1 MSSNSSKTAQMFMMM
16 GLGAMALIQGV
27 QLYRMQKQII
37 KQDQT
42 LESSRS
48 SRQVTEADVDSE
60 SEEEVKMTRARVS
73 SGSYQNSPRHL

>member
-1 MSSNSSKTAQMFMMM
+1 MFMMM

-37 KQDQT
+37 KQDET

-48 SRQVTEADVDSE
+48 SRQATEVSNIDSE
-60 SEEEVKMTRARVS
+60 SEEEVKMTRNRVS